1 MFEILRLNEFYGES
15 EAIEIAKGRNELP
28 LTLKKGFKQLRRELK
43 WLRRN

>member
-15 EAIEIAKGRNELP
+15 EAIEVAKGRNELP